1 MNEKKLFMQG
11 VFWKFA
17 ERIVAQLV
25 TFIVSIILARLLAPD
40 EYGMVSLVMV
50 FIGIAN
56 IFATSGFSS
65 ALIQKKNADSK
76 DYSSVFFFTIGF
88 TFILYLL
95 LFFLAV
101 PISNFYN
108 MYMLKPVLRVLS
120 LSIPITG
127 VNSIQQ
133 AYISRRMEFKKFF
146 KATFI
151 GTMISAIVGISMAY
165 LGFGVWALVAQ
176 TLTNSIIDTIV
187 LQLSIDWKVTKEFSF
202 NRIKV
207 LFDYGW
213 KLLVQSFI
221 VQGYS
226 SLRSLLIGKMYTTS
240 DLAYYTKGN
249 QIPDL
254 IAENVDVAIN
264 STLFPAMSRAQDSL
278 TTIKNMARKTVQI
291 TSYIMSPLLIGFM
304 VIANSFICVLLTD
317 KWLMA
322 VPFLRIECIILLFR
336 APQTA
341 ILQALKAVG
350 KSDLVLK
357 CDIPI
362 RIFAFVALL
371 ISIRFGVIYFAISE
385 VLTTIFGTFVYTTVA
400 RKYINYTYLEVFSD
414 FFKNV
419 ILASVMGGIIWILG
433 LIMSFGSFITI
444 IFQVLSGFSIYLIL
458 SVVFHSSNLYYI
470 LNTLKEFTF
479 IRRR

>member
-322 VPFLRIECIILLFR
+322 VPFLRIECIILLSR

-400 RKYINYTYLEVFSD
+400 RKYINYTYLEVLSD

-470 LNTLKEFTF
+470 LNTMKEFAF